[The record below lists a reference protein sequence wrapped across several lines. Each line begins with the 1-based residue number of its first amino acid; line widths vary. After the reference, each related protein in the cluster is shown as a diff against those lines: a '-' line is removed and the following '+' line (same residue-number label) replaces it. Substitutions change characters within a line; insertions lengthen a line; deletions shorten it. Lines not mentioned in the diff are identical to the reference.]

1 MEAIFTKNSR
11 FQWAFLQIKQ
21 LLDLLQEEH
30 IRERLGKL
38 PKDLKDAY
46 DEIYNGISERE
57 KQVANRAFQWAM
69 CSSVPLPTSIFLL
82 AVCRGLDH
90 DTIQPIGDLDEDIL
104 LEYCHNLLVIDS
116 SRGVWV
122 PSHLSVVE
130 YFEQHHWSHPRV

>member
-57 KQVANRAFQWAM
+57 KQVANRAFQWAT
-69 CSSVPLPTSIFLL
+69 VP
-82 AVCRGLDH
+82 R
-90 DTIQPIGDLDEDIL
+90 
-104 LEYCHNLLVIDS
+104 N
-116 SRGVWV
+116 
-122 PSHLSVVE
+122 
-130 YFEQHHWSHPRV
+130 